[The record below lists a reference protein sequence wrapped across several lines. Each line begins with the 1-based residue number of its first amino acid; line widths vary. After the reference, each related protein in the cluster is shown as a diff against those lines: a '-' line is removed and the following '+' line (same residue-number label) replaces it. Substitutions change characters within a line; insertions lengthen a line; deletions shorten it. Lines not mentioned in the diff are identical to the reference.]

1 MSGPLGEDDI
11 GGVDSGGSESAYIA
25 QLGRIS
31 GKLLQPNLTRS
42 SNLSFRNGPSD
53 PDLLYLDVTSQRIG
67 INVDSPTRDLD
78 SPGVTKVSSNVIVNG
93 TKATIDNIIIG
104 TDNIFRTTVGPI
116 SVETSDS
123 NTKFYHGQLL
133 TDELDFNGQSIKS
146 LNTNQSIIL
155 SASGTGKVE
164 LLANTSV
171 TGNVEVTGNIRG
183 RQSVQL
189 NGQLIV
195 GDTPIDTIAI
205 NTDFRQGLIPGANN
219 TYDLGSLSKKWD
231 RVQIYGVD
239 NVNNFVAD
247 GFTVSDQLRAVG
259 NTNTISSM
267 QSNDSVIL
275 VADTGNIYLES
286 LKIEDVTYYQPD
298 STGIIL
304 EFDGF
309 ETSTS
314 RGNGLSFNHDGT
326 SVFILTGNATVREY
340 PLSVAYDPSTIGDEN
355 SYTEKNLIGLGGL
368 NSATGL
374 GSIFFKPDGTRFYV
388 GGRTSSTAHRI
399 YQYNMSTAWNI
410 TTATYSGQLG
420 SLFLTTTNHKPWF
433 SPDGTKLIVKPGTSG
448 NNFIYYEL
456 VTPWNIAG
464 GTTFSTSYAFSTAS
478 TNINLFAFNNDGTI
492 IYTVSTLSGNPGE
505 GFKVISLPT
514 AFRPTGGTVLDIGN
528 LGFSSVTTRD
538 LKIYNGD
545 FYITDLDGNFSKL
558 EITVNPVRITNQLNT
573 PMQFI
578 QTGTGYLR
586 LVDNNGFLI
595 PAGTTAQRQDLEVGI
610 TRWNTELDYLECW
623 DGTVWQVATGG
634 GAVVTE
640 AAMEELGRL
649 YSLILG

>member
-11 GGVDSGGSESAYIA
+11 GGIESGGSESAYVA

-42 SNLSFRNGPSD
+42 ANLSFRNGPSD

-67 INVDSPTRDLD
+67 INVDAPTRDLD
-78 SPGVTKVSSNVIVNG
+78 SPGYTKVSGNVIVNG
-93 TKATIDNIIIG
+93 VKATIDNIIIG

-116 SVETSDS
+116 SVETADP

-155 SASGTGKVE
+155 SPSGTGKVE
-164 LLANTSV
+164 LLANTTV

-195 GDTPIDTIAI
+195 GDTAIDTIAI

-219 TYDLGSLSKKWD
+219 TYDLGSPSKKWD
-231 RVQIYGVD
+231 RIQLYGID
-239 NVNNFVAD
+239 NVNSFVAD
-247 GFTVSDQLRAVG
+247 GFTVSEQLRAIG
-259 NTNTISSM
+259 STNTISSI
-267 QSNDSVIL
+267 QSNDSVRLI
-275 VADTGNIYLES
+275 ADSGNIYLES
-286 LKIEDVTYYQPD
+286 FKIEDVTYYKVI
-298 STGIIL
+298 SSGTFL
-304 EFDGF
+304 ENDGF
-309 ETSTS
+309 GGVDP
-314 RGNGLSFNHDGT
+314 RRANGFSFNNDGT
-326 SVFILTGNATVREY
+326 VVFMLTTYASIRAY
-340 PLSVAYDPSTIGDEN
+340 PLSIAYDPSSIGDEN
-355 SYTEKNLIGLGGL
+355 SYSELNLIGLGGV
-368 NSATGL
+368 NISTNL
-374 GSIFFKPDGTRFYV
+374 GNIFFKPDGTRFYV
-388 GGRTSSTAHRI
+388 GGRTGTSRRI
-399 YQYNMSTAWNI
+399 FQYDLSTAWNI
-410 TTATYSGQLG
+410 TTGTFSG
-420 SLFLTTTNHKPWF
+420 SLAISSVGTPKLWF
-433 SPDGTKLIVKPGTSG
+433 NPAGTKLVVNE
-448 NNFIYYEL
+448 NNNVFRYYEL
-456 VTPWNIAG
+456 TSAWNVAG
-464 GTTFSTSYAFSTAS
+464 GTTFATTYTFAETSTLTRNFAFSD
-478 TNINLFAFNNDGTI
+478 DGLT
-492 IYTVSTLSGNPGE
+492 IYTNTIQGE
-505 GFKVISLPT
+505 FKIISLPT
-514 AFRPTGGTVLDIGN
+514 AFRPTSGTVIDIGN
-528 LGFSSVTTRD
+528 TDFDDITAND

-545 FYITDLDGNFSKL
+545 FYIIDYTALAKL
-558 EITVNPVRITNQLNT
+558 TVTVNPVKITNQLNT
-573 PMQFI
+573 PVEFI

-595 PAGTTAQRQDLEVGI
+595 PAGTSAQRQELAVGI
-610 TRWNTELDYLECW
+610 TRWNTEVEYLECW